1 MTFWAQVF
9 LGVIAVATLV
19 MALAQV
25 SVMIYGWM
33 LARKVARIVSDIER
47 EMATIMD
54 SLNAVARDAAR
65 ATALA
70 AVQVERVDRLFSDL
84 TSRVEQTA
92 ATIQNAILAPLRE
105 GAAVM
110 AGFKS
115 VMALFR
121 ELTKRQGASNARS
134 EEEDALFIG

>member
-1 MTFWAQVF
+1 LTFWAQVF

-19 MALAQV
+19 MALVQV
-25 SVMIYGWM
+25 SVMVYGWM
-33 LARKVARIVSDIER
+33 LARKMARIIGDIER

-110 AGFKS
+110 AGFKA

-121 ELTKRQGASNARS
+121 DLTKRQGASSTRS